1 MRSRDV
7 RGEEVEPG
15 FGLLRVQRNGTF
27 PGMKRTAMK
36 AAVTGLALV
45 AAFAP
50 RSARAQAKRAGTPE
64 EHLPPQITHLTGFG
78 ERAVWSPDGKR
89 IAFMSKSFGDAFEVD
104 LATRMT
110 RLLTGHFRHAG
121 FLRVHYLP
129 NGDYF
134 LIGAREFKDIR
145 TTRDRDQEMWVM
157 KAGARTPPVA
167 LGHKISEGVA
177 ISRKRMRIAW
187 ANTRGQYPDSLAEGE
202 SVLYMADVVYDSAG
216 TPKLANVKELLRAR
230 RPACTLEAQDF
241 RRDDA
246 ELVYVCY
253 RAGDKAD
260 VFGLDLATGTST
272 TYRKVE
278 GEYNEVEGVSP
289 DGAWALVESSR
300 DQGAD
305 RQDSRHID
313 LWKLALVPNSTSFVR
328 MTRWGDWEGYKA
340 SNPTVSPDGK
350 WFAFQSA
357 RSTDPAGVGYGIF
370 LYRLK

>member
-1 MRSRDV
+1 MRSCV
-7 RGEEVEPG
+7 
-15 FGLLRVQRNGTF
+15 
-27 PGMKRTAMK
+27 
-36 AAVTGLALV
+36 LALV
-45 AAFAP
+45 LVIAGCPSVAVAQP
-50 RSARAQAKRAGTPE
+50 RLTGSPE
-64 EHLPPQITHLTGFG
+64 DHLPPRITQLTGFG
-78 ERAVWSPDGKR
+78 ERAVWSPDGTR
-89 IAFMSKSFGDAFEVD
+89 IAFMSKSFGDAFEID
-104 LATRMT
+104 LKTRLT

-134 LIGAREFKDIR
+134 LIGARAFRDIR

-157 KAGARTPPVA
+157 KAGARTAPVA

-202 SVLYMADVVYDSAG
+202 SVIYMADVVYDSVG
-216 TPKLANVKELLRAR
+216 TPRLANTRELLRAR

-253 RAGDKAD
+253 RQGDKAD
-260 VFGLDLATGTST
+260 VFGLDIASGKIT

-278 GEYNEVEGVSP
+278 GEYNEVEGVAP

-300 DQGAD
+300 EQGGPE
-305 RQDSRHID
+305 RQSSRFID
-313 LWKLALVPNSTSFVR
+313 LWKLALVPNGGAFVR
-328 MTRWGDWEGYKA
+328 MTRWGDYEGYKA
-340 SNPTVSPDGK
+340 SNPTVSPDGR

-357 RSTDPAGVGYGIF
+357 RNNDPAGVGYGIF
-370 LYRLK
+370 LYRLDAGR

>member
-1 MRSRDV
+1 MRRIV
-7 RGEEVEPG
+7 V
-15 FGLLRVQRNGTF
+15 
-27 PGMKRTAMK
+27 
-36 AAVTGLALV
+36 V
-45 AAFAP
+45 AAALSVALLVP
-50 RSARAQAKRAGTPE
+50 GRARAQVKRTGSPE
-64 EHLPPQITHLTGFG
+64 DHPPANITRLTGFG

-104 LATRMT
+104 LHTGLT

-129 NGDYF
+129 NGDYL
-134 LIGAREFKDIR
+134 LIGARDFKDIR

-167 LGHKISEGVA
+167 LGHGISEGVA

-187 ANTRGQYPDSLAEGE
+187 SNTHGQYPDSIAEGE
-202 SVLYMADVVYDSAG
+202 SVVYMADVVYDSAG
-216 TPKLANVKELLRAR
+216 TPTLANTRELLRAK
-230 RPACTLEAQDF
+230 RPECTLEAQDF
-241 RRDDA
+241 RRDDT

-253 RAGDKAD
+253 RAPDKAD
-260 VFGLDLATGTST
+260 VFGLDLATGKRT

-278 GEYNEVEGVSP
+278 SEYNEVEGVSP

-357 RSTDPAGVGYGIF
+357 RSVDPAGVGYGIF
-370 LYRLK
+370 LFRLR